1 MQQKKQTTRD
11 IRSCESADIVR
22 TIGNRMRQAREL
34 SNMSQQVAAK
44 RLGYMNS
51 SKLSKVELASNSR
64 TIPLWLVL
72 KAARLYQVSTDFL
85 FGLSDSWDVGPR
97 RSIER
102 ETNSWLTAQWES
114 IRERDM
120 AAIKLLNDRL
130 ETIDGAVLMTVQR
143 AFDIE
148 DAFATFRH
156 LNGKAFEEM
165 RGGAKLAAAIER
177 ASESASEAR
186 AKLTRF
192 RMSCRDL
199 NRGEGGQFP
208 LFSDEGGNE

>member
-11 IRSCESADIVR
+11 TRSCESADIVR
-22 TIGNRMRQAREL
+22 TIGDRMRQAREL
-34 SNMSQQVAAK
+34 SNMSQQVAAI
-44 RLGYMNS
+44 RLGYQNS
-51 SKLSKVELASNSR
+51 SKLSKVERATNSR

-72 KAARLYQVSTDFL
+72 AASQLYQVSTDFL

-102 ETNSWLTAQWES
+102 ETNSWLTAQWQA

-120 AAIKLLNDRL
+120 VAIKLLNDRL
-130 ETIDGAVLMTVQR
+130 ETIDGAVMMTVQR
-143 AFDIE
+143 VFDIE
-148 DAFATFRH
+148 DAFVAFRH
-156 LNGKAFEEM
+156 LNGKAFEDM
-165 RGGAKLAAAIER
+165 RGGARLAAAINR

-186 AKLTRF
+186 AKLTRH

-199 NRGEGGQFP
+199 NRGEGGQLP
-208 LFSDEGGNE
+208 LFPEKDDHE